1 MKRIVLF
8 SLICCFCVATW
19 CGCTKDQKGSIYG
32 VVTDKATGEA
42 IKTAGVELH
51 PIGLKTVTGSN
62 GSFEFLDLDVGTYT
76 LFVTKTGY
84 VDYKSNPIEI
94 KSGQQVPGNVQLE
107 KAPHALRVVNSD
119 LQDIN
124 SLDFGDQEDDVS
136 RSFVIFNDGS
146 ETLEW
151 EITITAAWL
160 HVSKQSGAL
169 NPNKQQSI
177 IATINRDLL
186 PRDENV
192 TTMHITSDDG
202 AKELTVKASKV
213 LPVMTLAVTE
223 CSGTA
228 AVLNGRLTCVGDPA
242 YTEMGFVYGTMPT
255 PSIDNG
261 ATRVS
266 ISNVQ
271 LGNFSEAVSNLTPG
285 ATYYVRAYAKNSITT
300 NYGSV
305 VGFVSSGPDYVILPS
320 VGLMVQT
327 SDLGRT
333 NWGSANAMSNNS
345 TVGGFTDWRLPT
357 LNELYVLYNNRD
369 SIGGFSSGRY
379 WSSSYHGSAYD
390 SYHNEIRYYYVIDFA
405 TGTSYYSST
414 NNAYLIRAVRT
425 IGDSK

>member
-1 MKRIVLF
+1 MKKIAFL
-8 SLICCFCVATW
+8 SLICCFCIATW
-19 CGCTKDQKGSIYG
+19 CGCSKDKTGSVYG

-84 VDYKSNPIEI
+84 VDYKSSPIEI

-146 ETLEW
+146 EALEW
-151 EITITAAWL
+151 EITITASWL
-160 HVSKQSGAL
+160 HVSKQSGTL
-169 NPNKQQSI
+169 NPGKQQSV

-186 PRDENV
+186 LHGENV

-202 AKELTVKASKV
+202 AKELTVKATGVSPIV
-213 LPVMTLAVTE
+213 TLEVTE
-223 CSGTA
+223 CTGPT
-228 AVLNGRLTCVGDPA
+228 AVLNGKLTRVGDPV

-255 PSIDNG
+255 PSISNG
-261 ATRVS
+261 ATKVS

-271 LGNFSEAVSNLTPG
+271 LGNFSEAVSNLTQG
-285 ATYYVRAYAKNSITT
+285 ATYYVRAYAKNNTT
-300 NYGSV
+300 TDYGSTV
-305 VGFVSSGPDYVILPS
+305 SFVAENPQYVIIQS
-320 VGLMVQT
+320 AGLMVQKA
-327 SDLGRT
+327 DLGST
-333 NWGSANAMSNNS
+333 NWSSAMTMCSNS
-345 TVGGFTDWRLPT
+345 TVGGYSDWRLPT
-357 LNELYVLYNNRD
+357 LDELYVLYTNRD
-369 SIGGFSSGRY
+369 FIGGFSNGCY
-379 WSSSYHGSAYD
+379 WSSTTYSGDHQ
-390 SYHNEIRYYYVIDFA
+390 YVDFS
-405 TGTSYYSST
+405 TGTTYGTSQVRTYHV
-414 NNAYLIRAVRT
+414 RAVRS
-425 IGDSK
+425 IGN